1 MCVRHE
7 ALSVSPSHNT
17 SGLKRS
23 LTDQGEGEGA
33 QEQEKAEQQKKN
45 ERRKTNQV
53 GKWQGLYHT
62 AGMFFICDTAAMSG
76 TKKDKDVQ
84 IQSHKEESRGSS
96 WEGSWSETRRLS
108 STLLQAAGT
117 ENHCHISSMAINV
130 KWAVGTKLPDKVCA
144 WLNATSELAL
154 ISATSAKNDQMAVAP
169 GLSLPC
175 HRGVHEAQGRV
186 TAGMIWGISATTQ
199 MFSCIGRYLQS

>member
-1 MCVRHE
+1 MTPFSETPTWHFTIQLCSQIHILGCIPEMCVRHE

-33 QEQEKAEQQKKN
+33 QEREKAEQQKKY

-108 STLLQAAGT
+108 HPRCFRQQGLKIT
-117 ENHCHISSMAINV
+117 
-130 KWAVGTKLPDKVCA
+130 
-144 WLNATSELAL
+144 
-154 ISATSAKNDQMAVAP
+154 ATSAAWQLM
-169 GLSLPC
+169 
-175 HRGVHEAQGRV
+175 
-186 TAGMIWGISATTQ
+186 
-199 MFSCIGRYLQS
+199 